1 MLILDI
7 HLKEMKSLSQKD
19 ICTLI
24 FLAVLFT
31 IPKTW
36 KQPYCPWVDEW
47 IKKIWC
53 VSVYITY
60 TYMEYYSATES
71 KFCPCDSTGE
81 T

>member
-1 MLILDI
+1 MLLLNIY
-7 HLKEMKSLSQKD
+7 LKEMKSLSQKD

-36 KQPYCPWVDEW
+36 KQPYCPWMDEW

-53 VSVYITY
+53 VYVYIY
-60 TYMEYYSATES
+60 IYIYGILFSH
-71 KFCPCDSTGE
+71 
-81 T
+81 